1 MIAITIETRDE
12 MESEMGERGLQQRR
26 GKDEME
32 SEMESEI
39 ESEMEMRRRRDEIS
53 RDGIHHFWVIVSH
66 QNGHLVVNRS

>member
-1 MIAITIETRDE
+1 
-12 MESEMGERGLQQRR
+12 
-26 GKDEME
+26 ME